1 VNVKEYEFCDRTD
14 LAEEEIWSI
23 YTMLTRIED
32 AFRSLKSELGLRPVY
47 HQKEDRVDVH
57 IFISI
62 LAYHISHAIEETLK
76 KGGLSLEKSNVV
88 TANYKLV
95 KVAE

>member
-1 VNVKEYEFCDRTD
+1 MNVKEYEFCDRTD

-32 AFRSLKSELGLRPVY
+32 AFRSLKRELGLRPVY
-47 HQKEDRVDVH
+47 HQKEDRVDAH

-76 KGGLSLEKSNVV
+76 KEGCHWKNQ
-88 TANYKLV
+88 T
-95 KVAE
+95 

>member
-1 VNVKEYEFCDRTD
+1 MKEKPPGSYILRTKTD
-14 LAEEEIWSI
+14 LGEEEIWSI

-47 HQKEDRVDVH
+47 HQKEDRVDAH

-62 LAYHISHAIEETLK
+62 LAYHISHAIEETLRN
-76 KGGLSLEKSNVV
+76 KGDIINGVL
-88 TANYKLV
+88 
-95 KVAE
+95 